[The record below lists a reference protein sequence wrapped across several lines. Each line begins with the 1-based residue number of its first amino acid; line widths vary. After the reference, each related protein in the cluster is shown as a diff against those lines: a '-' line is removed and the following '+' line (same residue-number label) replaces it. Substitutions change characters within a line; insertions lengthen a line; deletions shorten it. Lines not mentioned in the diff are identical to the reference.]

1 VLPYRLL
8 PARALDRC
16 GHAAVNLHPLAF
28 LDPLHGIRRPE
39 GTPPVW
45 AAGRAARGTL
55 RRVPGSAADGD
66 APDDTE
72 CRQSIRSVVE
82 TQIIPRLLL
91 AHRRGSDGAPA
102 ASSAPVRAE
111 DIAALARLCAAGDLT
126 GAVRAV
132 DALRKDGLD
141 PDRVLLELLGPA
153 AMHLGQMWDDDA
165 TSFAE
170 VTLGL
175 GLLHELIHAMG
186 YEFDAGPQQAATVRR
201 VLLASA
207 PGSQHLLGLAIVSEI
222 YRKAG
227 WDVVMEVS
235 TDRADLCRVAAGEW
249 FDLVGVSVALDAQL
263 PALPALVA
271 GLRQASKNAAVPVLL
286 GGPIFSLR
294 ELGATPFGAQAVC
307 VDARLCVAISEA
319 LLAS

>member
-1 VLPYRLL
+1 VNLL
-8 PARALDRC
+8 P
-16 GHAAVNLHPLAF
+16 LASLAPILGVF
-28 LDPLHGIRRPE
+28 RLEGPPPE
-39 GTPPVW
+39 AW
-45 AAGRAARGTL
+45 MAGRAARGTL
-55 RRVPGSAADGD
+55 RRLPGAGADGT
-66 APDDTE
+66 ARDDDE

-82 TQIIPRLLL
+82 TQIIPRLLQ
-91 AHRRGSDGAPA
+91 AHRRGGDGAQPMA
-102 ASSAPVRAE
+102 GAPVRAE
-111 DIAALARLCAAGDLT
+111 DIVALARLCAAGDLT
-126 GAVRAV
+126 AAVRAV
-132 DALRKDGLD
+132 DALRIEGLD

-201 VLLASA
+201 VMLASA

-235 TDRADLCRVAAGEW
+235 THRAELCRAVAGEW
-249 FDLVGVSVALDAQL
+249 FDLIGVSVALDGQL
-263 PALPALVA
+263 PELAALVA
-271 GLRQASKNAAVPVLL
+271 ELRQASKNAAVPVLL

-294 ELGATPFGAQAVC
+294 AFGATPFGAQAVC
-307 VDARLCVAISEA
+307 VDARAVVEISEA
-319 LLAS
+319 LLTA